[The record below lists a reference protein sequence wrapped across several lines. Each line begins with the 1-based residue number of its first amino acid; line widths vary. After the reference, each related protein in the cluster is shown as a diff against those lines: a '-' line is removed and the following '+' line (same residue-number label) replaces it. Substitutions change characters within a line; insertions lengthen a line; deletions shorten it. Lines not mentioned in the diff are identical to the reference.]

1 MKKEGT
7 KLDQWWFFSA
17 CMSCIR
23 RIRVWN
29 SEVQCKLRPIASVPG
44 DPIDTC
50 QEYTN
55 ILFYVHIFSF
65 YVYNWINEIIYED
78 EIGETLFNHRKVVR
92 QEILLIYIKNKC
104 KVGNSWYRDVTL
116 WLRMIYLW
124 ISKLLC
130 PLCHVSMICVSVKIN
145 TVHLLRRS

>member
-1 MKKEGT
+1 
-7 KLDQWWFFSA
+7 
-17 CMSCIR
+17 MSCIR

-65 YVYNWINEIIYED
+65 YVYNWINEIIYKD

-92 QEILLIYIKNKC
+92 QEILLIYFKNKC
-104 KVGNSWYRDVTL
+104 KLGNLWYRDVII
-116 WLRMIYLW
+116 WLRMI
-124 ISKLLC
+124 
-130 PLCHVSMICVSVKIN
+130 
-145 TVHLLRRS
+145 